1 MFGVKVTNATAF
13 QAAVAKAVEAKR
25 AQLAEKVKLVAEES
39 LKYATETSPQF
50 SGTFVGNFRLSV
62 SAPNPGRD
70 QKPYDYWT
78 PPGGSQQ
85 EGDAG
90 AVGRAKAG
98 SAGALNGYKFGQAIY
113 LSTTALSAEDNENYA
128 WDIEANIMRF
138 RPVNPSRGRVLGRTK
153 EHAVRYAKTKFKGK

>member
-1 MFGVKVTNATAF
+1 MFGVKVTNAAAF
-13 QAAVAKAVEAKR
+13 QSAVTRAIEAKR
-25 AQLAEKVKLVAEES
+25 QQLALKVRDVAEES
-39 LKYATETSPQF
+39 LKYATDTAPQF
-50 SGTFVGNFRLSV
+50 SGTFAGNFRLSV

-70 QKPYDYWT
+70 QKPYDYWA
-78 PPGGSQQ
+78 PLGGSQQ

-113 LSTTALSAEDNENYA
+113 LSTTASNAEDNENYA

-153 EHAVRYAKTKFKGK
+153 EHAARYAKTKFKGK